1 MAVLVE
7 KFKYKCC
14 RQAIQTNSQIV
25 GMQYELAV
33 QQLDVSLVM
42 RDKHTPSLN
51 ITDRRQMQWSDVEGV
66 VEGFQI

>member
-1 MAVLVE
+1 MAILVE
-7 KFKYKCC
+7 IFKYKCC
-14 RQAIQTNSQIV
+14 RQAIQMKSQVV
-25 GMQYELAV
+25 GMQLELTV

-51 ITDRRQMQWSDVEGV
+51 ITDRRQMQWSYVEGV